1 MLGIPGVHVCRTGE
15 VDGEVRLWIE
25 TSVSAPRCLI
35 CDSQLTP
42 DGRELTDLVSTRD
55 GQPVHLVWQRRRWR
69 CSKTSCAVSFVEQ
82 GEEIA
87 TFQERSPHRGV
98 TLCSSDQSGF
108 PHTVVVHRRSVP
120 EPSKLLCRF
129 DPVARS
135 R

>member
-1 MLGIPGVHVCRTGE
+1 MDSIRMLEVMLGIPGVHVCRTGE

-35 CDSQLTP
+35 CDSP
-42 DGRELTDLVSTRD
+42 AEVDGRELTDLGEHSTM

-87 TFQERSPHRGV
+87 TFQERSPHRGGDA
-98 TLCSSDQSGF
+98 LQQ
-108 PHTVVVHRRSVP
+108 
-120 EPSKLLCRF
+120 
-129 DPVARS
+129 
-135 R
+135 